1 MSSDWVELL
10 TAITSYFQRNIW
22 PFYTD
27 LDAIYLKAI
36 VLGVM
41 GVFTLSQVVSNFIFI
56 CFLFILRNN
65 KFTYIRELL
74 YFISGNYIGLMVIT
88 LFVPLFGSYWL
99 LLISS
104 FLTKVLGLIV
114 ILVLISIFYLKRKKY
129 SINMNAGVVSLLI
142 GFIFPFYNDPIRQV
156 ISIRLSFLS
165 DANVINVVF
174 LPLLYTFVTVSPILI
189 LCLIIYGFELDLKV
203 LNKPK
208 WKGIIRNSAYVL
220 LGLIA
225 INEIFIYWYY

>member
-1 MSSDWVELL
+1 
-10 TAITSYFQRNIW
+10 
-22 PFYTD
+22 
-27 LDAIYLKAI
+27 
-36 VLGVM
+36 
-41 GVFTLSQVVSNFIFI
+41 
-56 CFLFILRNN
+56 
-65 KFTYIRELL
+65 
-74 YFISGNYIGLMVIT
+74 
-88 LFVPLFGSYWL
+88 
-99 LLISS
+99 
-104 FLTKVLGLIV
+104 
-114 ILVLISIFYLKRKKY
+114 
-129 SINMNAGVVSLLI
+129 MNAGVVSLLI